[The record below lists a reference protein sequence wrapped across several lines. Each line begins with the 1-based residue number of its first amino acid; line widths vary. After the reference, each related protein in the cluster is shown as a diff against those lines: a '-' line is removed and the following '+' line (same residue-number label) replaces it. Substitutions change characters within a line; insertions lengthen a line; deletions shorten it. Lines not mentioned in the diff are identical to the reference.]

1 MLIKNEYKPKML
13 PGQEKGKKPVTSNGR
28 IYFMLGALGAGFL
41 ALIGRGLYLQTSHH
55 EFLTEEGNKRFV
67 RTVKLPAARGLIS
80 DRNGARLAL
89 SAPAESLYAIPSEA
103 NLTAEEID
111 TLSEL
116 IDVPADIISERLDR
130 KSTVSYIARRLKPD
144 TVEAVKA
151 LGIDG
156 LKFRDDKEKDGTP
169 SGTQSLYVR
178 PGELA
183 VLPDDAKLQ
192 ELADVL
198 NPAIQSK
205 LDKKS
210 VEVLKADMGKKIDFV
225 FLKRQLKPETAQRVA
240 ALKIKGLAFQQEPQR
255 HYPGGSLFA
264 QIIGFTNIDGK
275 GQEGLELSREK
286 ELHGRDGR
294 KVVLRDNKG
303 HIVDSME
310 DGGSQ
315 APHDGRDIVLSV
327 DQRIQTLAYEE
338 LSKAVA
344 HHQAKAGSAVVLDAR
359 TGEILAMVNGPSY
372 DPNEPGE
379 ADSDQRRNRAVTDM
393 YEFGSVL
400 KPFPI
405 AKALDDGKINPRSQF
420 NTQPYSVGGHPV
432 RDTHLYPSLD
442 VRGIMQKS
450 SNVGTSKI
458 SLMYDAEDMYDYYR
472 SLGFKTKPNIGFP
485 GEAAGQLRN
494 WKNWGKFDQA
504 TMSFGYGMQ
513 MSLLQLARAY
523 TVLTADG
530 RLMPL
535 SIEKLDGAPEG
546 ERILKPDTAKA
557 MRKIMVAVTEK
568 GGTGTA
574 GAVEGFDV
582 GAKTGTAQKVVGR
595 TYARN
600 KHIGTFIG
608 FAPADKPRV
617 IVAVTIDEP
626 RANGYYGG
634 IVAGP
639 VFKGIMA
646 GSLNILG
653 VTPTKPVKAAVPAA
667 G

>member
-28 IYFMLGALGAGFL
+28 IYFMLGTLGAGFL

-344 HHQAKAGSAVVLDAR
+344 HHRAKAGSAVVLDAR
-359 TGEILAMVNGPSY
+359 TGEILALANGKSY
-372 DPNEPGE
+372 DPNHLSKAEN
-379 ADSDQRRNRAVTDM
+379 DLRRNLALTDI

-405 AKALDDGKINPRSQF
+405 AKALDDGKIKPTSQF
-420 NTQPYSVGGHPV
+420 DTRPYSVGGHPV
-432 RDTHLYPSLD
+432 RDTHLYPVLD

-458 SLMYDAEDMYDYYR
+458 SLMYSAQDMYGYYR
-472 SLGFKTKPNIGFP
+472 SLGIGSKPGTGFP
-485 GEAAGQLRN
+485 GEAAGRLRN
-494 WKNWGKFDQA
+494 WNRWGKFDQA

-513 MSLLQLARAY
+513 LSLVQLARAY
-523 TVLTADG
+523 TVLTTDG
-530 RLMPL
+530 RLLPL
-535 SIEKLDGAPEG
+535 SIEKLNAAPAG
-546 ERILKPDTAKA
+546 ERVLKPETAKT
-557 MRKIMVAVTEK
+557 MRGIMVAVTEK
-568 GGTGTA
+568 GGTGQS
-574 GAVEGFDV
+574 GAVAGFRV
-582 GAKTGTAQKVVGR
+582 AAKTGTAQKVIGR
-595 TYARN
+595 SYARD
-600 KHIGTFIG
+600 KHIGTFVG
-608 FAPADKPRV
+608 FAPAENPRV
-617 IVAVTIDEP
+617 IVAVAIDEP
-626 RANGYYGG
+626 HSNGYYGG
-634 IVAGP
+634 VVAGP
-639 VFKGIMA
+639 AFSRIMA
-646 GSLNILG
+646 GSLNVLG
-653 VTPTKPVKAAVPAA
+653 VTPDRPLQVAGAAAD
-667 G
+667 

>member
-1 MLIKNEYKPKML
+1 M
-13 PGQEKGKKPVTSNGR
+13 
-28 IYFMLGALGAGFL
+28 
-41 ALIGRGLYLQTSHH
+41 
-55 EFLTEEGNKRFV
+55 
-67 RTVKLPAARGLIS
+67 
-80 DRNGARLAL
+80 
-89 SAPAESLYAIPSEA
+89 
-103 NLTAEEID
+103 
-111 TLSEL
+111 
-116 IDVPADIISERLDR
+116 
-130 KSTVSYIARRLKPD
+130 
-144 TVEAVKA
+144 
-151 LGIDG
+151 
-156 LKFRDDKEKDGTP
+156 
-169 SGTQSLYVR
+169 R

-405 AKALDDGKINPRSQF
+405 AKALDDGKINLRSQF

-472 SLGFKTKPNIGFP
+472 SLGFKTKPEIGFP
-485 GEAAGQLRN
+485 GEASGQLRN